1 LTQNTQKPQHTKN
14 KIKRANQTAPPKT
27 GTFNEKSIKCTKKN
41 SAPYMYNN
49 EFIILFFV
57 LVIL

>member
-1 LTQNTQKPQHTKN
+1 MTQNTQKPQHTKN

-49 EFIILFFV
+49 EFII
-57 LVIL
+57 